1 MVPSLQMHID
11 LVQGLQ
17 IVIPQVLET
26 LDQLH
31 GIQLLSLIRDFYLQV
46 DIDFVQGLHIIIAQI
61 FETFDH
67 LHGNFSFQKWFVNLL
82 TPSCIYILTHQTSYV
97 NRF

>member
-46 DIDFVQGLHIIIAQI
+46 DIDLVQGLQI
-61 FETFDH
+61 VVTQVLETLDH
-67 LHGNFSFQKWFVNLL
+67 FHDVQLLSSGSFCLRFPLA
-82 TPSCIYILTHQTSYV
+82 TIY
-97 NRF
+97 